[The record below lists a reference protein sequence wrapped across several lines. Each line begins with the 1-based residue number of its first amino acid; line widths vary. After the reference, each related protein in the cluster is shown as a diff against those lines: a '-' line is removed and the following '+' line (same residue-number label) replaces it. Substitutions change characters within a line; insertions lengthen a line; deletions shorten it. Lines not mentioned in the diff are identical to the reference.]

1 MGESEYGCSDCPIPG
16 DSPVPSVL
24 DQFCRFDRSK
34 SDLEIPD
41 LLNLGIIVCGGEL
54 PAEDCV
60 KIDSPAG
67 DDVLPFGVRKFRTV
81 WFVNEG
87 TFCCFGIDGVDLDE
101 LESLCKSVSQDSPF
115 VLPA

>member
-1 MGESEYGCSDCPIPG
+1 MREGEHGCSDSSIPG
-16 DSPVPSVL
+16 DGPISSVL
-24 DQFCRFDRSK
+24 DQFRGFDCSE
-34 SDLEIPD
+34 SDLEIPKFFD
-41 LLNLGIIVCGGEL
+41 FGIIMGCGEL
-54 PAEDCV
+54 STEYCV
-60 KIDSPAG
+60 KVDGSAS
-67 DDVLPFGVRKFRTV
+67 DNVLPFGVRKFRTV